1 MKTVKIPDT
10 DLALSGI
17 GLGTALA
24 GIKWSG
30 EEGDRLLETYL
41 AAGGNVIDTAHVYSD
56 WIPGEIARAERVL
69 GDWIRRRGGKRDD
82 FILMTKGAHPRFES
96 MTTGRLSREE
106 VTSDLD
112 LSLKKLGVDYVDVY
126 FYHRDD
132 ESRTVEEL
140 IETMEGFRR
149 AGKIRYYAC
158 SNWSTARMKEA
169 DAYCAE
175 KGYRGF
181 VANQAMYN
189 AGVKYMGKYPDETMV
204 ICDEEMLD
212 YHRNSRNLLI
222 PYMGICGG
230 FFHALEKKGKEAVK
244 DNCFCTEGN
253 LKVAEGLSGLCKEK
267 GFSMTQALLGFIATR
282 DFAMVPL
289 AAASNEK
296 QMADLVA
303 TLQTDFS
310 AKDYDFFDTL

>member
-10 DLALSGI
+10 DLTLSGI

-112 LSLKKLGVDYVDVY
+112 SSLEKLGVDYVDVY

-169 DAYCAE
+169 DAYCKE
-175 KGYRGF
+175 EGYRGF

-189 AGVKYMGKYPDETMV
+189 VGVKYMGTYPDETMV

-212 YHRNSRNLLI
+212 YHRNSGNLLI

-230 FFHALEKKGKEAVK
+230 FFHALMKKGKEAVK

-253 LKVAEGLSGLCKEK
+253 LKVAEGLSSLCKEK

-296 QMADLVA
+296 QMADLAV

-310 AKDYDFFDTL
+310 AEDYDFLNTL

>member
-10 DLALSGI
+10 DLILSGI
-17 GLGTALA
+17 GLGTAQA
-24 GIKWSG
+24 GIRWSG
-30 EEGDRLLETYL
+30 ESGDRLLETYL
-41 AAGGNVIDTAHVYSD
+41 EAGGNIIDTAHVYSD
-56 WIPGEIARAERVL
+56 WVPGEIARSERVL
-69 GDWIRRRGGKRDD
+69 GDWIRRRGRRDD

-96 MTTGRLSREE
+96 MTTGRLSKEE

-112 LSLKKLGVDYVDVY
+112 SSLEKLGVDYVDVY

-140 IETMEGFRR
+140 IETMEDFRR

-169 DAYCAE
+169 DAYCE
-175 KGYRGF
+175 KKGYRGF

-189 AGVKYMGKYPDETMV
+189 IGVKYMGTYPDATMV
-204 ICDEEMLD
+204 ICDQEMLD
-212 YHRNSRNLLI
+212 YHKNSKNLLI

-230 FFHALEKKGKEAVK
+230 FFHALAKKGQEAMK

-253 LKVAEGLSGLCKEK
+253 LRVAEDLSKLCSEK
-267 GFSMTQALLGFIATR
+267 GWSMTQALLGFIATR
-282 DFAMVPL
+282 EFAMVPL

-296 QMADLVA
+296 QMADLTA
-303 TLQTDFS
+303 TLQTEFS
-310 AKDYDFFDTL
+310 AKDFEMFQEL